1 MAPQKI
7 AQRKRAMRVA
17 DAVNKMEG
25 VPVRC
30 YAIEL
35 SNAWCEGKITGAQ
48 MKEILFEKS
57 HGDGSSGEVKL
68 YKTEIASNLYHE
80 MEVIPFYGFL
90 IGAALAGRIE

>member
-17 DAVNKMEG
+17 DAVNKIEG
-25 VPVRC
+25 APVRS

-48 MKEILFEKS
+48 MKETLLKS
-57 HGDGSSGEVKL
+57 YMELARRVK
-68 YKTEIASNLYHE
+68 
-80 MEVIPFYGFL
+80 
-90 IGAALAGRIE
+90 

>member
-17 DAVNKMEG
+17 DAVNKIEG
-25 VPVRC
+25 APVRS

-48 MKEILFEKS
+48 MKEALLKS
-57 HGDGSSGEVKL
+57 HMEMARRVK
-68 YKTEIASNLYHE
+68 
-80 MEVIPFYGFL
+80 
-90 IGAALAGRIE
+90 

>member
-48 MKEILFEKS
+48 MKETLLKS
-57 HGDGSSGEVKL
+57 HMEMARRGKENYIKQKL
-68 YKTEIASNLYHE
+68 PPTCIT
-80 MEVIPFYGFL
+80 
-90 IGAALAGRIE
+90 RWR

>member
-17 DAVNKMEG
+17 DAVHKIEG
-25 VPVRC
+25 VPVRS

-48 MKEILFEKS
+48 MKEVFRKS
-57 HGDGSSGEVKL
+57 HMEMARRVK
-68 YKTEIASNLYHE
+68 
-80 MEVIPFYGFL
+80 
-90 IGAALAGRIE
+90 

>member
-1 MAPQKI
+1 MERLPMAPQKI

-35 SNAWCEGKITGAQ
+35 SNAWCEDKITGVQ
-48 MKEILFEKS
+48 MKEALLKS
-57 HGDGSSGEVKL
+57 
-68 YKTEIASNLYHE
+68 N
-80 MEVIPFYGFL
+80 M
-90 IGAALAGRIE
+90 

>member
-48 MKEILFEKS
+48 MKETLLKS
-57 HGDGSSGEVKL
+57 HMEMARRVKYNYIKQKL
-68 YKTEIASNLYHE
+68 PPTCIT
-80 MEVIPFYGFL
+80 
-90 IGAALAGRIE
+90 RWR

>member
-1 MAPQKI
+1 MKPDSKKAITNTMEGLPMAPQKI

-25 VPVRC
+25 IPVRS

-48 MKEILFEKS
+48 MKEALRKS
-57 HGDGSSGEVKL
+57 HMEMARRVK
-68 YKTEIASNLYHE
+68 
-80 MEVIPFYGFL
+80 
-90 IGAALAGRIE
+90 

>member
-35 SNAWCEGKITGAQ
+35 SNAC
-48 MKEILFEKS
+48 
-57 HGDGSSGEVKL
+57 L
-68 YKTEIASNLYHE
+68 YNVGWLVPCNCNS
-80 MEVIPFYGFL
+80 
-90 IGAALAGRIE
+90 

>member
-35 SNAWCEGKITGAQ
+35 SNAWCEGNITGAQ
-48 MKEILFEKS
+48 MNETLLKS
-57 HGDGSSGEVKL
+57 HMEMVRRVK
-68 YKTEIASNLYHE
+68 
-80 MEVIPFYGFL
+80 
-90 IGAALAGRIE
+90 